1 MPNLLSNLRECFG
14 FSQIIM
20 SQHLIISMALK
31 EISCRF
37 PMGVATMYTPR
48 SIILFLSLF
57 IFISS
62 CTPINISK
70 QSQQLKKERIENK
83 DITITTNNTNIYEE
97 KLKKPEDNLINSN
110 NTILSNEITVLFSDN
125 KNENFTK
132 QFINVLEL
140 AIHNKKLDK
149 ISFEIRYFKNEQ
161 ELETVIL
168 NSTKKGKIF
177 VGPTN
182 IQNTKIAKK
191 FCDYEIVFFAFSSET
206 TLASEC
212 IFLINFFPR
221 NELEQLFKSLNNES
235 KVALLYPENNYGYK
249 INSIID
255 NIVNNSDAVLVNRA
269 SYKND
274 LSNVRNAIKELG
286 KYELRKYE
294 LERQK
299 QILSKK
305 SDQKSKKRLKKLN
318 KFKTTN
324 DYDFTHVL
332 VVDYGLNLL
341 QVAPLL
347 PYYDI
352 DPNVVQF
359 MSTGV
364 IDDENFFFEPS
375 LQGTIFPGVEKEN
388 RIKLLEQYQEL
399 YNENLLRVSTLP
411 YDLVGLLN
419 YIYSNTLTYGQ
430 LITLLNNPI
439 VKYDGVDGKFY
450 FKDNMIEREL
460 DILKISNGEALKIN

>member
-1 MPNLLSNLRECFG
+1 
-14 FSQIIM
+14 
-20 SQHLIISMALK
+20 
-31 EISCRF
+31 
-37 PMGVATMYTPR
+37 MGVATMYTPR

-191 FCDYEIVFFAFSSET
+191 FCD
-206 TLASEC
+206 
-212 IFLINFFPR
+212 
-221 NELEQLFKSLNNES
+221 
-235 KVALLYPENNYGYK
+235 
-249 INSIID
+249 
-255 NIVNNSDAVLVNRA
+255 
-269 SYKND
+269 
-274 LSNVRNAIKELG
+274 
-286 KYELRKYE
+286 
-294 LERQK
+294 
-299 QILSKK
+299 
-305 SDQKSKKRLKKLN
+305 
-318 KFKTTN
+318 
-324 DYDFTHVL
+324 
-332 VVDYGLNLL
+332 
-341 QVAPLL
+341 
-347 PYYDI
+347 
-352 DPNVVQF
+352 
-359 MSTGV
+359 
-364 IDDENFFFEPS
+364 
-375 LQGTIFPGVEKEN
+375 
-388 RIKLLEQYQEL
+388 
-399 YNENLLRVSTLP
+399 
-411 YDLVGLLN
+411 
-419 YIYSNTLTYGQ
+419 
-430 LITLLNNPI
+430 
-439 VKYDGVDGKFY
+439 
-450 FKDNMIEREL
+450 
-460 DILKISNGEALKIN
+460 